1 MQTPKTAWIVSPPS
15 PETSSLADKAGI
27 SLLQARLL
35 LNRGI
40 TTAEA
45 AASFLNPSLAGLT
58 HPGMLKDMDAAV
70 DRVMWAARMGRPI
83 TVYGDYDADGITA
96 TALLVNFF
104 RDLAISVSSYIPDRF
119 QEGYGLNS
127 EAVQAI
133 ASNRRGLLVT
143 VDCGTNDREEVE
155 LAMSRGLE
163 VIITDHHRADEDF
176 EPICPM
182 INPKR
187 PDCTFP
193 FRGLAGV
200 GVAFFLA
207 VAVRSA
213 LRKAGWFRFRGEPDL
228 RKYLDLTALGTVAD
242 MVTLLEENRRLVTA
256 GMKVMAASR
265 WPGLLALQE
274 RAGVKPERVSP
285 EDIAFRLAP
294 RINAAGRLGKAGIG
308 LKTLLTTDPAE
319 ARDLAE
325 RLHLMNDRRQE
336 LEKRIMDQIESRL
349 PDPADMED
357 RRTLVIEGNGWHR
370 GVLGIVASRIAVLHH
385 RPVLVLDVRDGLAS
399 GSGRSIEGFDL
410 HRALQRLEP
419 LFTRFGGH
427 RQAVGLS
434 LKTRHLD
441 RLRDGL
447 EAVARE
453 ELAESD
459 LHPFLRVEAELRPGA
474 VTRDLI
480 DEIQCLGPFGS
491 GNPEPL
497 FLATGLDVIE
507 SRVVGDRHLKLLLA
521 DEGRQMEA
529 IGFGQAGRHP
539 LAGSRIDAVYHPRI
553 NRWKGAEN
561 VQLNIQALEPADGSP

>member
-15 PETSSLADKAGI
+15 PKASILAGEAGI

-45 AASFLNPSLAGLT
+45 ATGFLSPSLSGLT
-58 HPGMLKDMDAAV
+58 HPGMFKDMGAAV
-70 DRVMWAARMGRPI
+70 DRVIWAARRGRPI
-83 TVYGDYDADGITA
+83 TVYGDYDADGITS
-96 TALLVNFF
+96 TALLVRFF
-104 RDLAISVSSYIPDRF
+104 KDLAVSVSSYIPDRF
-119 QEGYGLNS
+119 DEGYGLNRR
-127 EAVQAI
+127 AVQAI
-133 ASNRRGLLVT
+133 AGSRRGLLVT

-155 LAMSRGLE
+155 LAMSSGLE
-163 VIITDHHRADEDF
+163 VVITDHHRADENF
-176 EPICPM
+176 QPLCPVL
-182 INPKR
+182 NPKR

-207 VAVRSA
+207 VAVRAA

-228 RKYLDLTALGTVAD
+228 REYLDLVALGTVAD
-242 MVTLLEENRRLVTA
+242 MVPLLDENRRLVTA
-256 GMKVMAASR
+256 GMKAMATST

-274 RAGVKPERVSP
+274 RAGIKPDRVSV
-285 EDIAFRLAP
+285 EDVAFRLAP
-294 RINAAGRLGKAGIG
+294 RINAAGRLGKARIG
-308 LKTLLTTDPAE
+308 LETLLTSDPTE

-325 RLHLMNDRRQE
+325 RLQFMNDRRQE
-336 LEKRIMDQIESRL
+336 LEKRVLGQIESEL
-349 PDPADMED
+349 PDPAVPEG
-357 RRTLVIEGNGWHR
+357 RRTLVIQGNGWHQ
-370 GVLGIVASRIAVLHH
+370 GVLGIVASRIAALHH

-434 LKTRHLD
+434 LETRHLD

-447 EAVARE
+447 EAVAQE
-453 ELAESD
+453 ELTESD
-459 LHPFLRVEAELRPGA
+459 LHPVLHVEAELPPGL

-480 DEIQCLGPFGS
+480 DEIYCLGPFGS
-491 GNPEPL
+491 GNPEPR
-497 FLATGLDVIE
+497 FLGTGLDVIE
-507 SRVVGDRHLKLLLA
+507 SRVVGDRHLKLLVA
-521 DEGRQMEA
+521 DEGREMEA

-553 NRWKGAEN
+553 NRWKGMES
-561 VQLNIQALEPADGSP
+561 VQLNIQALDPADE